1 MRISARFIV
10 RFAVGLV
17 LAFALAAGCAPAAGA
32 DPVLAE
38 SQGGGGGA
46 RGGGLLPLA
55 PDWLAYTYDADMP
68 TVLAE
73 SDLPASFDLRAEGM
87 ATGVKDQTPFNA
99 CWAFGALGSLESNA
113 LVSGEAPLEGW
124 AGYSERHLAWFA
136 YEPLLAGEQAGE
148 GVVPA
153 DVGSA
158 SPIWGPV
165 YHMAAG
171 TSYLALTALASWEGA
186 EDGAAV
192 PYSDDLGTV
201 EPGNESW
208 RVDESLRFDS
218 VDHLTDVDFLPTPV
232 TEEGDSYVCS
242 WPAIEAVKRSILENG
257 AVSASYYAEQSSPG
271 AEPGSSE
278 YFNRD
283 TWSSC
288 VTNVDE
294 LDAPFVKPNH
304 VITVVGWDDSYSKSN
319 FAEGHQPAG
328 DGAWIVKN
336 SWGTGSWGIPDGNG
350 KGTGYFHLSYYDES
364 AGEFMSFQ
372 GDGAADGFDY
382 ETSYQHDFLG
392 MSAMLVEE
400 EHTRA
405 GRSTANVFVAQEE
418 GEVGA
423 VSSVAMRPGMSV
435 SAQVY
440 LLGEDASDPADGELV
455 ASAFETFAFSGYH
468 TMELDVPV
476 EVSVGQRFSVV
487 ETITSLAEDGS
498 MLYQSYFEN
507 GPADETSSRRW
518 SELSRMDT
526 TVVVHEG
533 ESFLYEEGAGWTDVV
548 DLDTVGCR
556 YDSSVRVEYG
566 NALIKAFANGRE
578 EEPEPN
584 EPDEP
589 VVPDEPDP
597 DGPGE
602 PNEPVVPSEPEP
614 GDPDAPSEPEPG
626 GSDVS
631 TDAESMAKPLP
642 EVAGEQ
648 TPAPSEG
655 SALAATG
662 GRLPVGIAM
671 IAVIMLVA
679 VILARIRRR

>member
-1 MRISARFIV
+1 MRISARSIV
-10 RFAVGLV
+10 RSAVGLA
-17 LAFALAAGCAPAAGA
+17 LAFVLAAGFAPAAGA
-32 DPVLAE
+32 DPVLDE
-38 SQGGGGGA
+38 LQGAGGNA
-46 RGGGLLPLA
+46 QGGGLLPLA
-55 PDWLAYTYDADMP
+55 PDWLAYTYDAVVPMA
-68 TVLAE
+68 LAE
-73 SDLPASFDLRAEGM
+73 NDLPESFDLRAEGM

-113 LVSGEAPLEGW
+113 LVSGQASSEGW

-136 YEPLLAGEQAGE
+136 YEPLLEGEQTGE

-153 DVGSA
+153 DVGSV
-158 SPIWGPV
+158 SPVWGPV

-192 PYSDDLGTV
+192 PYTDNAGTT

-208 RVDESLRFDS
+208 RVDEGLRFDS

-232 TEEGDSYVCS
+232 TERGDSYVCS
-242 WPAIEAVKRSILENG
+242 WPAIEAVKQAILEHG
-257 AVSASYYAEQSSPG
+257 AVSASYFAEQSSPG
-271 AEPGSSE
+271 AGPGSSE

-283 TWSSC
+283 TWASC

-294 LDAPFVKPNH
+294 FDFHPIPNH
-304 VITVVGWDDSYSKSN
+304 VITVVGWDDSYSKDN
-319 FAEGHQPAG
+319 FVEGHQPAG

-336 SWGTGSWGIPDGNG
+336 SWGAGSWGIPDGSG
-350 KGTGYFHLSYYDES
+350 KGTGYFYLSYYDES

-382 ETSYQHDFLG
+382 ETSYQYDFLG

-405 GRSTANVFVAQEE
+405 GRSTANVFVAQED

-435 SAQVY
+435 SAEVY
-440 LLGEDASDPADGELV
+440 LLDEEASDPADGELA
-455 ASAFETFAFSGYH
+455 ASAFETFEFSGYH
-468 TMELDVPV
+468 VLELDVPV
-476 EVSVGQRFSVV
+476 EVDAGQCFSVV
-487 ETITSLAEDGS
+487 ETITSTDEDGS
-498 MLYQSYFEN
+498 TRYQSYFEN
-507 GPADETSSRRW
+507 GPADAASSQRW

-533 ESFLYEEGAGWTDVV
+533 ESYLYEEGTGWTDVV
-548 DLDTVGCR
+548 DLDTVSCR

-597 DGPGE
+597 GDPD
-602 PNEPVVPSEPEP
+602 VPSE
-614 GDPDAPSEPEPG
+614 SEEPG
-626 GSDVS
+626 GS
-631 TDAESMAKPLP
+631 TDTEGMVKPLP
-642 EVAGEQ
+642 EVADGQ
-648 TPAPSEG
+648 APATSEG
-655 SALAATG
+655 TALAATG
-662 GRLPVGIAM
+662 DRLPVGVAM
-671 IAVIMLVA
+671 IAVIVLAA
-679 VILARIRRR
+679 VILACVRRSR

>member
-1 MRISARFIV
+1 MATSVRLIARSV
-10 RFAVGLV
+10 VC
-17 LAFALAAGCAPAAGA
+17 LALASALAAGPAPAAGA
-32 DPVLAE
+32 DLAPGE
-38 SQGGGGGA
+38 PQGACGSE
-46 RGGGLLPLA
+46 RCSGLLPLA
-55 PDWLAYTYDADMP
+55 PDWLEYTYGADTPSMFG
-68 TVLAE
+68 E

-113 LVSGEAPLEGW
+113 LVSGEAPTGAW
-124 AGYSERHLAWFA
+124 PGYSERHLAWFA
-136 YEPLLAGEQAGE
+136 YEPLLAGDQRGE

-153 DVGSA
+153 DAGSV

-171 TSYLALTALASWEGA
+171 TSYLALTALVSWEGA
-186 EDGAAV
+186 EDGGAV
-192 PYSDDLGTV
+192 PYSDNAGTT

-208 RVDESLRFDS
+208 RVNESLRFDS

-232 TEEGDSYVCS
+232 TEQGDSYVCS
-242 WPAIEAVKRSILENG
+242 WPAIEAVKRSILEHG
-257 AVSASYYAEQSSPG
+257 AVSASYFAEQSLPG

-294 LDAPFVKPNH
+294 LDVPFIKPNH
-304 VITVVGWDDSYSKSN
+304 VITVVGWDDSYSKGN
-319 FAEGHQPAG
+319 FVEGHQPAG

-336 SWGTGSWGIPDGNG
+336 SWGTGSWGIPGGDG
-350 KGTGYFHLSYYDES
+350 KGTGYFYLSYYDES

-382 ETSYQHDFLG
+382 KRSYQHDFLG

-400 EHTRA
+400 EHARA
-405 GRSTANVFVAQEE
+405 GRSTANVFIAQED

-423 VSSVAMRPGMSV
+423 VSSVTMQPGMSV

-440 LLGEDASDPADGELV
+440 LLDEDASDPDDGEL
-455 ASAFETFAFSGYH
+455 ATSAFETFEFSGYH
-468 TMELDVPV
+468 TVELDVPV
-476 EVSVGQRFSVV
+476 EVSEGQRFSVV
-487 ETITSLAEDGS
+487 ETITSTDGDGS
-498 MLYQSYFEN
+498 TRYQSYFEN
-507 GPADETSSRRW
+507 GPADEESSRRW

-526 TVVVHEG
+526 TVVAHEG
-533 ESFLYEEGAGWTDVV
+533 ESFLYEEGTGWTDVV
-548 DLDTVGCR
+548 DLDTVSCR
-556 YDSSVRVEYG
+556 YDSSVRVRYG

-597 DGPGE
+597 GVPSE
-602 PNEPVVPSEPEP
+602 PDEPVVPSEPE
-614 GDPDAPSEPEPG
+614 EPG
-626 GSDVS
+626 VS
-631 TDAESMAKPLP
+631 VCAECMVKSLP
-642 EVAGEQ
+642 EVADGQ
-648 TPAPSEG
+648 APVPSEG
-655 SALAATG
+655 AALAVTG
-662 GRLPVGIAM
+662 DRLPVGVAI
-671 IAVIMLVA
+671 IAVVMLVT
-679 VILARIRRR
+679 VIIARIRQPR